1 MRLAAATLDR
11 ENLENDS
18 VADPGGVKALVE
30 EVLTTIEPPYSEDI
44 IDEVCRAIESRPE
57 SLLRYQELASDL
69 GVIVVNNW
77 VGMGVARAIGREGN
91 RRVKARSSLIDS
103 YSKLPVPIP
112 AFERTAG
119 SRSLAIAAHRG
130 R

>member
-1 MRLAAATLDR
+1 MLRTQ
-11 ENLENDS
+11 
-18 VADPGGVKALVE
+18 GVKALVE

-57 SLLRYQELASDL
+57 WLLRYQELASDL

-77 VGMGVARAIGREGN
+77 VGMGMARAIGREGN

-103 YSKLPVPIP
+103 YSKLPG
-112 AFERTAG
+112 A
-119 SRSLAIAAHRG
+119 
-130 R
+130 